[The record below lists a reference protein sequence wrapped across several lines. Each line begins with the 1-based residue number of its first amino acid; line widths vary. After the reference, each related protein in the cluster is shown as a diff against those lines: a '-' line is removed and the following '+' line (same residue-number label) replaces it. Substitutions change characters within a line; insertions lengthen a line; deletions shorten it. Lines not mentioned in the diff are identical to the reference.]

1 MSEWEKVPAGTV
13 AAQRK
18 DIVTLE
24 PGVEYQTMGVRWY
37 GRGAYDRGT
46 GTTETIKAK
55 RLFRAHKGDF
65 VFNRIDTQNGAFD
78 VVPAALDGAL
88 VTNEF
93 PLYVVD
99 PDRLSERFLLLYFQQ
114 PTVLAQ
120 IDAMRAGSEGRSR
133 WKEAEFEAWRI
144 PLPSPAEQRRMVDVM
159 AAVDAQIES
168 VAEELNRLLPL
179 RIRLFLDSDNL
190 QAVTVEQLA
199 DVSQGK
205 ALPKVVQ
212 GQRTGDVSWFK
223 IADMTGPGN
232 EDGYTLADT
241 RLARE
246 HISRLKGTVVAT
258 GSVVF
263 PRVGAAVLTE
273 KKRVLEVEAAVDENH
288 LVLTPKE
295 GVSSECLLAA
305 VESIRLSE
313 LVQTGAVPS
322 LNMGLIRKAQIPW
335 PAHSSAQL
343 NSALGEVRGQVREM
357 RAELSHLRA
366 FRSALLS
373 SLLNQE
379 IEIREAYDALL
390 EGVS

>member
-1 MSEWEKVPAGTV
+1 MSEWDLTTLGEALTPVKRPVSVADLIEVPWAG
-13 AAQRK
+13 A
-18 DIVTLE
+18 
-24 PGVEYQTMGVRWY
+24 RWY
-37 GRGAYDRGT
+37 AEGIYARLVEAAVNVKAKTLNRLEIDDITYNRMWATKAAFGVVGQDSAGCLVTGDFPIFVADRGRLLPEYMRAVFQSPNFQKEASLRAV
-46 GTTETIKAK
+46 GTTERR
-55 RLFRAHKGDF
+55 RLKEPDF
-65 VFNRIDTQNGAFD
+65 
-78 VVPAALDGAL
+78 
-88 VTNEF
+88 
-93 PLYVVD
+93 
-99 PDRLSERFLLLYFQQ
+99 
-114 PTVLAQ
+114 LAMQ
-120 IDAMRAGSEGRSR
+120 VA
-133 WKEAEFEAWRI
+133 
-144 PLPSPAEQRRMVDVM
+144 LPSPSEQRRIVDVM
-159 AAVDAQIES
+159 AAVDAQIKS
-168 VAEELNRLLPL
+168 VAEELDRLLPL
-179 RIRLFLDSDNL
+179 RIRLFLDSDDL
-190 QAVTVEQLA
+190 QAVTIEQLA

-205 ALPKVVQ
+205 ALPKAVQ

-232 EDGYTLADT
+232 EDGYMLADT

-246 HISRLKGTVVAT
+246 HVSRLKGAVVAT

-273 KKRVLEVEAAVDENH
+273 KKRVLDVEGAVDENH

-335 PAHSSAQL
+335 SARSSAQL
-343 NSALGEVRGQVREM
+343 DSALGKVREEVRKL
-357 RAELSHLRA
+357 RAEFSRLRA

-379 IEIREAYDALL
+379 IEIPEAYDALL